1 MKILTFST
9 LFPNEIFKRHGVF
22 VENRLNRLVL
32 HESISATV
40 IAPVPWFP
48 FKHGFFGVY
57 AKYAKVPLFETRNGI
72 DVYHPRYLNI
82 PKVGMSIAPFFMKRA
97 ATKLIK
103 SLIKSGLEFDLI
115 DAHYFYPDGVAA
127 CSLGKKFD
135 KPVVITARGTD
146 ISLIPEYYLPGKMI
160 KKAAGQAAALITVCD
175 ALKKVLLKMQVPDEK
190 ITVLRN
196 GVDLV
201 QFYPPKDREKLRI
214 ELGIGGFTLLS
225 VGHLI
230 ERKGHHLVI
239 EALLDL
245 PDAKLLIAGD
255 GENEKS
261 LKKRVTELNLETRV
275 TFLGNVPHN
284 ELYKYYGSADA
295 LVLASSREGW
305 ANVLLES
312 MACGTPVVATNL
324 WGTPEVVQTADA
336 GILMEERSA
345 KGITNAVLSIMQ
357 RHSERNKTRL
367 YAEQFDWETVSRGQK
382 EIFEKVIEGHNT

>member
-32 HESISATV
+32 HESVSATV

-48 FKHGFFGVY
+48 FKHSFFGVY
-57 AKYAKVPLFETRNGI
+57 AKYARVPLFETRNGI

-82 PKVGMSIAPFFMKRA
+82 PKIGMSIAPFFMKLA
-97 ATKLIK
+97 VTKLIK
-103 SLIKSGLEFDLI
+103 FLIKDGLDFDLI

-127 CSLGKKFD
+127 CGLGKIFG

-146 ISLIPEYYLPGKMI
+146 LSLIPEYYLPGRMI
-160 KKAAGQAAALITVCD
+160 KNAAVQAAALITVCD
-175 ALKKVLLKMQVPDEK
+175 ALKQVLLKMKIPNEK

-196 GVDLV
+196 GVDLI
-201 QFYPPKDREKLRI
+201 QFHQPKDREKLRD
-214 ELGIGGFTLLS
+214 ELGIRGFTLLS

-239 EALLDL
+239 EALLHL
-245 PDAKLLIAGD
+245 PDVMLLIAGD
-255 GENEKS
+255 GENEKT
-261 LKKRVTELNLETRV
+261 LKKCVMELNLETRV
-275 TFLGNVPHN
+275 KFLGNVPHN
-284 ELYKYYGSADA
+284 QLYKYYGGADS

-336 GILMEERSA
+336 GILMEERSS
-345 KGITNAVLSIMQ
+345 KGIANAVLSIMK
-357 RHSERNKTRL
+357 RHPDRNKTRL
-367 YAEQFDWETVSRGQK
+367 YAEQFDWEAVSRGQM
-382 EIFEKVIEGHNT
+382 EIFEKIIEGHNK